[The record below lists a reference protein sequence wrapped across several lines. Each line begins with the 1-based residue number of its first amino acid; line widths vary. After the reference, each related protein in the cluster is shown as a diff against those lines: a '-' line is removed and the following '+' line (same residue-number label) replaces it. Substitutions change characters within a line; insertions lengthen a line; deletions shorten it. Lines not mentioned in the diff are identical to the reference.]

1 MNYNKLFSTLLLS
14 ISIISFSSCIGDK
27 GNVLQSYDVGTV
39 IENNG
44 EPIIKTDNIHI
55 NLTGAGLDIPQQN
68 VIDRC
73 LFTFTLDWDNQP
85 EGAYEKGIYTADIAI
100 QEKWIAEQIDN
111 IANKPF
117 IGSDSINNISK
128 PYLTVIGDTT
138 MITFQ
143 SSLQYSEETSIQ
155 FVTESINEATNTITL
170 DYIYYTGNNSTVTTT
185 KKMWQSYILPK
196 FDSNYTLI
204 FRFKSLNSPEFD
216 TESFKSP
223 DGDKNK
229 NCYLYTLQY
238 NSIKK

>member
-1 MNYNKLFSTLLLS
+1 MKLNRLFSSLLLS
-14 ISIISFSSCIGDK
+14 LSIISLPSCIGDK
-27 GNVLQSYDVGTV
+27 GNILQSYDVGT
-39 IENNG
+39 IIDNKG

-55 NLTGAGLDIPQQN
+55 SLTGAGLEIPQKDI
-68 VIDRC
+68 IDRC

-85 EGAYEKGIYTADIAI
+85 EGAYENGIYNADIAI
-100 QEKWIAEQIDN
+100 QEKWVAEQIED

-117 IGSDSINNISK
+117 IGSDSINIISE
-128 PYLTVIGDTT
+128 PYLTIIGDTT

-143 SSLQYSEETSIQ
+143 SSFQHAEDTSIQ

-204 FRFKSLNSPEFD
+204 FRFKSLNRPEFD

-238 NSIKK
+238 NAIKK

>member
-1 MNYNKLFSTLLLS
+1 MKLNRLFSSLLLS
-14 ISIISFSSCIGDK
+14 LSIISFSSCIGDK
-27 GNVLQSYDVGTV
+27 GNILQSYDVGT
-39 IENNG
+39 IINNNG
-44 EPIIKTDNIHI
+44 KPIIKTDNILI
-55 NLTGAGLDIPQQN
+55 SLTGAGLEIPQKN

-85 EGAYEKGIYTADIAI
+85 EGAYENGIYNADIAI
-100 QEKWIAEQIDN
+100 QEKWVAEQIED

-117 IGSDSINNISK
+117 IGSDSINIISE
-128 PYLTVIGDTT
+128 PYLTIIGDTT

-143 SSLQYSEETSIQ
+143 SSFQHAEDTSIQ

-204 FRFKSLNSPEFD
+204 FRFKSLNRPEFD

-238 NSIKK
+238 NAIKK

>member
-68 VIDRC
+68 EIDRC

-100 QEKWIAEQIDN
+100 QEKWIVEQIDN

-143 SSLQYSEETSIQ
+143 SSVQYSEETSIQ

-204 FRFKSLNSPEFD
+204 FRFKSLNRPEFD